1 MSEMS
6 RPPKRRKRFKY
17 QKDLVVFT
25 PSSEDISLAHE
36 RSCAMG
42 ILPGSYM
49 RGMGNLTGCLG
60 EISVKAYLPR
70 SRYVGDKTFTHDVVY
85 RKQKV
90 EVKSKTCSGQPK
102 PEFSAFVNCKKGS
115 IHENDVF
122 FFTRVRRDLARVY
135 LVGWLPTPTMLDEA
149 TYRKIGDKDDM
160 GFVFKSNGYQITIG
174 ELNPPLQFKKGS

>member
-1 MSEMS
+1 MS
-6 RPPKRRKRFKY
+6 RPRRGKKRFKHLE
-17 QKDLVVFT
+17 DLVVFT
-25 PSSEDISLAHE
+25 PSSDDIALAHE

-60 EISVKAYLPR
+60 EIAVKAYLPR
-70 SRYVGDKTFTHDVVY
+70 SRYVGDKVFTHDVVY

-102 PEFSAFVNCKKGS
+102 PEFSAFVNCKKD
-115 IHENDVF
+115 IIPENDVF

-135 LVGWLPTPTMLDEA
+135 LVGWLLAPIFFDEA
-149 TYRKIGDKDDM
+149 TFRKVGDKDDT
-160 GFVFKSNGYQITIG
+160 GFTFKSNGYQITIG
-174 ELNPPLQFKKGS
+174 ELSPPAQFK